1 MNRYFSEKNTLS
13 SNLINIIRFDYLAR
27 DYESIE
33 KRLSNT
39 SVRSVSNIL
48 SYFPIEYFYGIVSSY
63 KNEQEKAKE
72 YFNSSVTKLQSQIN
86 TYPNDPRF
94 YSALG
99 FAYARQGKYDKAI
112 KSGLKAT
119 EVLPINRDALFGPI
133 YEKYLATIYA
143 LAGDY
148 DYLIKVPGGFHY
160 GELLNDPDFDSI
172 RDNTRF
178 QSALNELRPQS

>member
-1 MNRYFSEKNTLS
+1 M
-13 SNLINIIRFDYLAR
+13 
-27 DYESIE
+27 
-33 KRLSNT
+33 
-39 SVRSVSNIL
+39 
-48 SYFPIEYFYGIVSSY
+48 
-63 KNEQEKAKE
+63 
-72 YFNSSVTKLQSQIN
+72 QSQIN
-86 TYPNDPRF
+86 TYHNDPRF

-99 FAYARQGKYDKAI
+99 FVYARQGKYNKAI

-148 DYLIKVPGGFHY
+148 DKALDKIDYLIKVPGGFHY
-160 GELLNDPDFDSI
+160 GVLLNDADFDSI
-172 RDNTRF
+172 SDNTRC